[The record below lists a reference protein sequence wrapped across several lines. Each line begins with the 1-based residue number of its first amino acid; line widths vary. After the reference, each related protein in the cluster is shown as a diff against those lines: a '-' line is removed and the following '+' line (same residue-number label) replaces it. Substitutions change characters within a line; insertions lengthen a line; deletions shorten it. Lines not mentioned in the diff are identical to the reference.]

1 MVVEMSAPRHPI
13 TDEPSG
19 PRSIGPSTWFRADLK
34 TTVAICVA
42 IAGIVW
48 AARGNYAELSA
59 VDKAL
64 AGTSGELRRD
74 LEVTKVRIEALASKD
89 DLRVLEANMRRA
101 IAEELAK
108 QPGGPCRR

>member
-1 MVVEMSAPRHPI
+1 MSVIR
-13 TDEPSG
+13 ERLKEEQSG
-19 PRSIGPSTWFRADLK
+19 PSVTPTTSFKADMK
-34 TTVAICVA
+34 TAVAIVLG
-42 IAGIVW
+42 IAGLVW
-48 AARGNYAELSA
+48 AARGNYGELTA

-64 AGTSGELRRD
+64 AAGTADIRKD

-108 QPGGPCRR
+108 QPGPCRR